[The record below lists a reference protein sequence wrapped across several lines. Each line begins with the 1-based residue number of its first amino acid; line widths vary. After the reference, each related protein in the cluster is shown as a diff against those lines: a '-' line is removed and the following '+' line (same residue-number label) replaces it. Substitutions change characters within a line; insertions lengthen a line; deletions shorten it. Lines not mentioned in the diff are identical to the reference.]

1 MNIGL
6 GMIAVP
12 FTMIFIVLGVL
23 SRKKKY
29 KFVGNGL
36 LVAGM
41 IILSVSVPLLT
52 GIYDPY
58 ADHIR

>member
-6 GMIAVP
+6 GLISIP
-12 FTMIFIVLGVL
+12 FAMIFIILGVL
-23 SRKKKY
+23 SRKKKD
-29 KFVGNGL
+29 KLVGNGL

-41 IILSVSVPLLT
+41 IILSMSVLLLT

>member
-12 FTMIFIVLGVL
+12 FAMIFIVLGVL

-29 KFVGNGL
+29 KFVGTGL

-41 IILSVSVPLLT
+41 IILSVSVLLLT